1 MARRRARAWSC
12 AMDDDLFGPRP
23 ARRGAPPMGRRR
35 GGGSDAP
42 PPASIADDFDD
53 SSDDEPPAPRSD
65 GFGTNDATGR
75 GGWSSDAPTTVPAP
89 TSTASGGWAAPAP
102 SRGGADGE
110 RAGGIAADFD
120 DDDAPLPPSRAV
132 ASRRDTPGGWSA
144 DDAPAAVPVA
154 PSAPRE
160 RNSAPRGRPRDVP
173 PSPDGDL
180 AVPRNRHDEIE
191 RDVGDL
197 AEIPDLDDAGDAW
210 DAPDELAAVPA
221 YDAGT
226 RVQTIGELD
235 EAKGG
240 FASRARPGYVETED
254 DAGDIDLSLLTSALI
269 PAELVREDDEEWIPE
284 KLWEQLKA
292 ELRAEEEAR
301 EEAAAERRAAAPEAP
316 PPPLWNAGG
325 DGVAA
330 EDFASTGPGDS
341 PGGDVASAGKKKKK
355 GILGRIGSK
364 LKRTAGRE
372 F

>member
-1 MARRRARAWSC
+1 MVIGRPHDRPRAHIDGQRRLGRPRAPARRR
-12 AMDDDLFGPRP
+12 
-23 ARRGAPPMGRRR
+23 GRRAR
-35 GGGSDAP
+35 
-42 PPASIADDFDD
+42 
-53 SSDDEPPAPRSD
+53 
-65 GFGTNDATGR
+65 
-75 GGWSSDAPTTVPAP
+75 
-89 TSTASGGWAAPAP
+89 
-102 SRGGADGE
+102 
-110 RAGGIAADFD
+110 GGIAADFD

-144 DDAPAAVPVA
+144 DDAPAVVPVA

-173 PSPDGDL
+173 PPPDGDL

-191 RDVGDL
+191 RDVGEL

-301 EEAAAERRAAAPEAP
+301 EEAAAERRAAAPGAPAAAVERGGRRGRRRRFRVYGPRRFARRRRGERGEEEEERDTRTHRVEAQT
-316 PPPLWNAGG
+316 NGG
-325 DGVAA
+325 EGVL
-330 EDFASTGPGDS
+330 
-341 PGGDVASAGKKKKK
+341 SARRSAR
-355 GILGRIGSK
+355 GRFVVDEGCHSK
-364 LKRTAGRE
+364 TDR
-372 F
+372 

>member
-1 MARRRARAWSC
+1 M
-12 AMDDDLFGPRP
+12 
-23 ARRGAPPMGRRR
+23 
-35 GGGSDAP
+35 
-42 PPASIADDFDD
+42 
-53 SSDDEPPAPRSD
+53 
-65 GFGTNDATGR
+65 
-75 GGWSSDAPTTVPAP
+75 
-89 TSTASGGWAAPAP
+89 
-102 SRGGADGE
+102 
-110 RAGGIAADFD
+110 
-120 DDDAPLPPSRAV
+120 
-132 ASRRDTPGGWSA
+132 
-144 DDAPAAVPVA
+144 
-154 PSAPRE
+154 
-160 RNSAPRGRPRDVP
+160 
-173 PSPDGDL
+173 
-180 AVPRNRHDEIE
+180 
-191 RDVGDL
+191 
-197 AEIPDLDDAGDAW
+197 
-210 DAPDELAAVPA
+210 
-221 YDAGT
+221 

-254 DAGDIDLSLLTSALI
+254 DAGDIDLSLLTSALL

-292 ELRAEEEAR
+292 ELRAEEGAR

-330 EDFASTGPGDS
+330 EDFASTGPSDS